1 VDAHLINDRDPYIY
15 KTTDYGKTFTRL
27 DATIPRS
34 VFSYVHVVREDPVRK
49 GLLYAGTENA
59 LYVSLNDG
67 RQWVEFNDSPAG
79 ALPHAPV
86 SWLQIQGHFHD
97 LVVSTYGRG
106 FYIADDISYLR
117 TMADSLLTR
126 PATLL
131 PMRAA
136 YRFRKVATPLAA
148 TNSLVAGTD
157 PPLAATIN
165 YTIGGLA
172 KDSLPRDS
180 VRFLVYDAGGSLI
193 RKFAGAP
200 ARRGL
205 NRALWDLR
213 HEGPRKAKLRTAPP
227 GNTFLRVTDSR
238 PLVPWDLDLVGGQ
251 VGPLVAPGTYTVA
264 MVWKSDT
271 LRQKVEV
278 RRDPNSEG
286 TNADIAAQVALA
298 LRIRDAM
305 NETVALIDESEWQR
319 RGFEQMRTTLREK
332 IRDAKEYG
340 ASPGPALRVPD
351 AEAFLKEIDA
361 VEKRVIAIEGKLYD
375 ITLTGAREDAFRTPN
390 QLYEKLASVGSD
402 VSASS
407 ADFRPTDQQ
416 GEVYGMLRTQLDGLK
431 VQFKDFVAGDLAAF
445 AQKAAKLG
453 LAMPVMF

>member
-1 VDAHLINDRDPYIY
+1 
-15 KTTDYGKTFTRL
+15 
-27 DATIPRS
+27 
-34 VFSYVHVVREDPVRK
+34 
-49 GLLYAGTENA
+49 
-59 LYVSLNDG
+59 
-67 RQWVEFNDSPAG
+67 
-79 ALPHAPV
+79 
-86 SWLQIQGHFHD
+86 

-106 FYIADDISYLR
+106 FWIADDISYLR
-117 TMADSLLTR
+117 AMADSLASKPVALM
-126 PATLL
+126 

-136 YRFRKVATPLAA
+136 YRFRKIATPLAA
-148 TNSLVAGTD
+148 TNSLVGGQD

-165 YTIGGLA
+165 YTIGASA

-180 VRFLVYDAGGSLI
+180 VRFMVYDAGGALI

-200 ARRGL
+200 AKRGL

-227 GNTFLRVTDSR
+227 GNTTLRVLDSR

-271 LRQKVEV
+271 LRQKLEV

-286 TNADIAAQVALA
+286 TDADIAAQVALA

-340 ASPGPALRVPD
+340 ASPGPALKVPD

-375 ITLTGAREDAFRTPN
+375 IALTGAREDAFRTPN

-402 VSASS
+402 VAASS

-416 GEVYGMLRTQLDGLK
+416 VEVHGMLRKQLDGLK
-431 VQFKDFVAGDLAAF
+431 TQFKDFVAGDLAAF

-453 LAMPVMF
+453 LATPVMF